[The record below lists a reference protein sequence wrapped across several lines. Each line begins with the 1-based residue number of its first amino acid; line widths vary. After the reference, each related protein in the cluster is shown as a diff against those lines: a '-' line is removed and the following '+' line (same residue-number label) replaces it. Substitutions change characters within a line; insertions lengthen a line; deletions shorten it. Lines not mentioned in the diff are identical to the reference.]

1 MCPYCSFKNPPGT
14 PVCGQCGILLKLGK
28 TSRAVPATG
37 THSGGLSLL
46 RGILPGNKI
55 KHRHGVLLAQIAEMG
70 TQVQE
75 HAEGELKDAA
85 LAPAA
90 RLRLASL
97 FLLQGEIEKS
107 IHWFQQARQ
116 LGSADAEFFNNVGVA
131 LAKRGAAAQAQEMFA
146 RAAQVGPK
154 FVAPAANQAHL
165 FATHGAEP
173 DPAGEP
179 ATLAELQRA
188 MKLEPKN
195 PTLYNCLGLVFCREQ
210 RYDEAALQFRQ
221 ALMLAGDNPALKADA
236 HNNLGLALTLCG
248 DDGAAEFEAALG
260 SDPAH
265 APALANQALAQ
276 MKAAG
281 GTPEAEKLARA
292 AHIDPA
298 SAAVRA
304 DYGYGLC
311 RLGAINDGILVLR
324 EAVDL
329 NSQLWEACAN
339 LGKAYADGEAMDSAD
354 RYASRAVQ
362 FSPHSP
368 ALLTTL
374 GVIKTQQRLIPQAIQ
389 YFQAAVKLWPQS
401 ALAHTNLAVA
411 LGLSD
416 EFGEAGVH
424 LKRAAQLSPKDAAIP
439 AQVGWLH
446 LRRESITLGLEELGV
461 ALKLDE
467 HIPEVHN
474 NYGVCHIAIG
484 KPELSFPNFTR
495 ALELRPDFYA
505 VHYQWGYAHALL
517 KNESAAMREWDLSV
531 RHEPQNA
538 DCRSN
543 RGIVFYQKGQMD
555 DAIAEF
561 RAVVGLRQTRMED
574 FSNLGLAYAKAGK
587 TLQDMAKASKK
598 INDPRGKQ
606 ALERHKQAIDMF
618 DRALAL
624 DPRNVMLHS
633 NRGLACF
640 FASLPEE
647 AMKEWGLVSKIDP
660 AYANR
665 RGKRL
670 QSEYDDSQIAFVP
683 FSVPDRAAPVAPKT
697 AGFLPRYVPGYDTD
711 EWNLILSDPA
721 LSRLSDLRR
730 ELRHVDRTLAA
741 QGGK

>member
-1 MCPYCSFKNPPGT
+1 MCPYCSHKDSPGT
-14 PVCGQCGILLKLGK
+14 PVCGQCGVLLKLGK
-28 TSRAVPATG
+28 TSRAAPTSG
-37 THSGGLSLL
+37 THGGLSLL
-46 RGILPGNKI
+46 RGMLPGNKI
-55 KHRHGVLLAQIAEMG
+55 KHRHGVLVSQIAETG

-75 HAEGELKDAA
+75 HAEAELKDTA

-90 RLRLASL
+90 RLRLATL

-131 LAKRGAAAQAQEMFA
+131 LAKRGAAAQAAEMFA
-146 RAAQVGPK
+146 RAAQAEPK
-154 FVAPAANQAHL
+154 VVAPAANQAHL
-165 FATHGAEP
+165 FVAHGVEP

-179 ATLAELQRA
+179 AILAELQRA
-188 MKLEPKN
+188 LKQEPKN
-195 PTLYNCLGLVFCREQ
+195 PTLYNRLGLVFCREQ
-210 RYDEAALQFRQ
+210 RYDEAAPQFRQ
-221 ALMLAGDNPALKADA
+221 ALMLAGDDAALKADA

-248 DDGAAEFEAALG
+248 DDAAAEFEAALA

-265 APALANQALAQ
+265 APALANLALTQ

-281 GTPEAEKLARA
+281 GAPEAEKLARA

-311 RLGAINDGILVLR
+311 RLGAVNDGIVALR
-324 EAVDL
+324 ESVDL
-329 NSQLWEACAN
+329 DSHLWEACAN
-339 LGKAYADGEAMDSAD
+339 LGKAYADGDALDHAD
-354 RYASRAVQ
+354 RYASRAAL

-374 GVIKTQQRLIPQAIQ
+374 GVIKTRQHLIPQAIQ

-446 LRRESITLGLEELGV
+446 LRRESITAGLEELGV

-467 HIPEVHN
+467 HLPEVHN

-495 ALELRPDFYA
+495 ALELRPDFHA

-517 KNESAAMREWDLSV
+517 KNENAAMREWDLSV

-543 RGIVFYQKGQMD
+543 RGIVFYQKGQLD
-555 DAIAEF
+555 EAIAEF
-561 RAVVGLRQTRMED
+561 RHVVGLRQTRMED
-574 FSNLGLAYAKAGK
+574 YSNLGLAYAKSGK
-587 TLQDMAKASKK
+587 ALQDIVKASKK
-598 INDPRGKQ
+598 TNDPRGKL

-618 DRALAL
+618 DRALVL

-640 FASLPEE
+640 FASQPEE
-647 AMKEWGLVSKIDP
+647 AMKEWGLVSKLDP

-683 FSVPDRAAPVAPKT
+683 FSVPDRAAPIAPKT
-697 AGFLPRYVPGYDTD
+697 AGFLPRFVPGYDTD
-711 EWNLILSDPA
+711 EWDLILSDPV
-721 LSRLSDLRR
+721 LSRLSDMRR